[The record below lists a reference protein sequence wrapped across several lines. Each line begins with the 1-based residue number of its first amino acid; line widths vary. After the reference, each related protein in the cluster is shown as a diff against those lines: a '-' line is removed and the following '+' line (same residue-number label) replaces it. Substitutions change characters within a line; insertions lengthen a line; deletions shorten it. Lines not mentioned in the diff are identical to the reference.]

1 MILLISFNR
10 FLTKVLEMVSLI
22 FSLHWHRIE
31 MNADSPAITSFL
43 TNFYNLSFNRSDFH
57 CYDSCLDIWYSFLEY
72 LTMHQTTHV
81 KQ

>member
-1 MILLISFNR
+1 
-10 FLTKVLEMVSLI
+10 MVSLT

-31 MNADSPAITSFL
+31 MNADSAAITSFL
-43 TNFYNLSFNRSDFH
+43 TNFYNLSFNRSDFR